1 MQSSEML
8 LLPNQ
13 ILARPTTETT
23 TVKNVKQLEY
33 YADWSWA
40 GGRLERQR
48 EEKRVRCNSGWEQS
62 IKKSWSEAVKRAL
75 LFCRLCKVLLLL
87 ISELAAVSIF
97 MAIINDRELRWQKRQ
112 LMRNLS
118 ATRTS
123 STTSVWNVPIAHLHL
138 HNSHHHHTMPYIV
151 ECSRDS
157 RWCLRNFSFLESH
170 EKWVSFKNM
179 LAGERKSFF
188 FFLDL
193 DRERAVDDVGR
204 DSIRF
209 TF

>member
-1 MQSSEML
+1 MFPDELNSQRQLRLQSNFNLRFSADLKPSTIENWRWKSARHRARAFLLLHLSCAIILWVKLIIVFLFSSAQLVRDLISTVEVSHNQFRLTLSIMQSSEML

-87 ISELAAVSIF
+87 ISELAAVSI
-97 MAIINDRELRWQKRQ
+97 WQ
-112 LMRNLS
+112 
-118 ATRTS
+118 
-123 STTSVWNVPIAHLHL
+123 
-138 HNSHHHHTMPYIV
+138 
-151 ECSRDS
+151 
-157 RWCLRNFSFLESH
+157 
-170 EKWVSFKNM
+170 
-179 LAGERKSFF
+179 
-188 FFLDL
+188 
-193 DRERAVDDVGR
+193 
-204 DSIRF
+204 
-209 TF
+209 